1 MQHWTKADGVEAGLR
16 LFRDGGRRSG
26 QTFEKIVPKKVSP
39 KNDFFLQKSVFYK
52 ILSWW
57 PQISSYL
64 KHLDKQFEEK
74 QIWKGSGYVAEKDY
88 PTVSYGFLSTVWAGI
103 WQAHSLR

>member
-39 KNDFFLQKSVFYK
+39 KNDFILQKSVFYK
-52 ILSWW
+52 ILS
-57 PQISSYL
+57 
-64 KHLDKQFEEK
+64 
-74 QIWKGSGYVAEKDY
+74 
-88 PTVSYGFLSTVWAGI
+88 
-103 WQAHSLR
+103 